1 VLVAAAPF
9 WPQLRAL
16 LVALCAAT
24 VCAATSAALPGVAQ
38 LEGSLGERET
48 DGAVLLCAL
57 VAAMLLAALVT
68 AWVAVRE
75 RDGRL
80 PVRRFGGARH
90 VPTIAVATV
99 VVALGVLIAIG
110 LSERGDASDLGRR
123 ADASRLVSIE
133 SRRYDYWRIAVD
145 EIGRDPIAGTGAGGF
160 RVLWLQER
168 PVAEGALEVHSLL
181 LEAMVELGVVGLLG
195 LALLVGG
202 SGAAARRALR
212 VRPVLA
218 AGPTA
223 ACSAWLL
230 HAMIDWDWQL
240 PAATL
245 PTLILVGALI
255 AASEVPPSGPA
266 PEPPK
271 TQDVPVRELAAH
283 AYPGPVSA
291 SRRD

>member
-1 VLVAAAPF
+1 VVLCSAA
-9 WPQLRAL
+9 
-16 LVALCAAT
+16 
-24 VCAATSAALPGVAQ
+24 VCAAISAALPGVAQ
-38 LEGSLGERET
+38 LEGGLGDRET
-48 DGAVLLCAL
+48 DGVVLLCAL
-57 VAAMLLAALVT
+57 VAVMLLTAVAT
-68 AWVAVRE
+68 AWVAIRE

-80 PVRRFGGARH
+80 PVHRFGGARQ
-90 VPTIAVATV
+90 VSTIAVTTV

-110 LSERGDASDLGRR
+110 LSERGDPSDLGRR
-123 ADASRLVSIE
+123 ADASRLVSTE
-133 SRRYDYWRIAVD
+133 SRRYDYWRIAVAQ
-145 EIGRDPIAGTGAGGF
+145 IGHDPVVGTGAGGF
-160 RVLWLQER
+160 RVLWLRER

-181 LEAMVELGVVGLLG
+181 LEAMLELGVVGLLG
-195 LALLVGG
+195 LGLLVGG

-212 VRPVLA
+212 ASPVLA

-255 AASEVPPSGPA
+255 AASEAAPSGSLSEPPSEG
-266 PEPPK
+266 
-271 TQDVPVRELAAH
+271 VPVCEPAAH
-283 AYPGPVSA
+283 ADRGPVSA